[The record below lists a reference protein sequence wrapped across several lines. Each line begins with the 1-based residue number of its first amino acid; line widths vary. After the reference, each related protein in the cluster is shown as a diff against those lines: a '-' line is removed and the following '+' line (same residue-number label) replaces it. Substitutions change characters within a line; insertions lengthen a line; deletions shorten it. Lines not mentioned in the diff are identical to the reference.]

1 MSVASLKTQPRVTSS
16 DSLFS
21 FVLGAWSLWN
31 LFPVLGAWS
40 AKSARISFSRSFV
53 KCVVNLSGWN
63 ILSQSHY
70 IGSFKMHEVIQPAN
84 TSRCMFSIRLNQKP
98 YHNTSDRT
106 RRPRENWSRTI
117 SRIRSS
123 RTLPLHR
130 SAEQAIQQPCTRWA
144 LGINACITSSDV
156 LPRGTI
162 FIMSVKRQTIR
173 GFLDK
178 RACT

>member
-70 IGSFKMHEVIQPAN
+70 IGSFKMHGSFNQQIHLDACFQ
-84 TSRCMFSIRLNQKP
+84 SDSIRNSTIPWTARGGHEKLKQNHIPHSLKP
-98 YHNTSDRT
+98 N
-106 RRPRENWSRTI
+106 I
-117 SRIRSS
+117 
-123 RTLPLHR
+123 
-130 SAEQAIQQPCTRWA
+130 AIA
-144 LGINACITSSDV
+144 SK
-156 LPRGTI
+156 RGTSYPTT
-162 FIMSVKRQTIR
+162 MH
-173 GFLDK
+173 
-178 RACT
+178 

>member
-1 MSVASLKTQPRVTSS
+1 MSVASSKTQPRVTSS

-70 IGSFKMHEVIQPAN
+70 IGSFKMHQVIQPAN
-84 TSRCMFSIRLNQKP
+84 TSRCMFAMRNLTTKP
-98 YHNTSDRT
+98 RT
-106 RRPRENWSRTI
+106 ARGGHEKIEAEPYPAFAQAEHRHCIEAQNKLSNNHAQDELWVSMLV
-117 SRIRSS
+117 
-123 RTLPLHR
+123 LPLRTYCHEEPY
-130 SAEQAIQQPCTRWA
+130 SLCQ
-144 LGINACITSSDV
+144 
-156 LPRGTI
+156 
-162 FIMSVKRQTIR
+162 
-173 GFLDK
+173 
-178 RACT
+178 